1 MPVVTDTPRTTTPD
15 RPTDL
20 QGSTTAPK
28 LDRHAAA
35 REAALAAG
43 RMAGERLNRTSLTPR
58 QRATVAAVM
67 GDGPC

>member
-1 MPVVTDTPRTTTPD
+1 MPVVIDTPRTTEPD
-15 RPTDL
+15 RP
-20 QGSTTAPK
+20 APK
-28 LDRHAAA
+28 PDRHAAA